1 VKKLSFRDKSIA
13 ANLIACRSNK
23 GNCSNM
29 STLAKLGFIASF
41 ALIAALP
48 ASANM
53 APPEPAADP
62 AAAPAD
68 PATAPADPAA
78 TPADPAAA
86 PADPAA
92 APVDAVPP
100 TDAAPTDAAPADTT
114 AADAPADATAE
125 TPAPSGPSGG
135 LIAAIVGGIVVLGG
149 AAYWFMNRKA

>member
-1 VKKLSFRDKSIA
+1 MKKLSFRDKSNA
-13 ANLIACRSNK
+13 VRLAKSCRSNK
-23 GNCSNM
+23 GTFRIM

-48 ASANM
+48 VSANM

-68 PATAPADPAA
+68 PA
-78 TPADPAAA
+78 AA

-92 APVDAVPP
+92 APTDAAP